1 MLNLKMARWIIM
13 DKDRTV
19 IAKGTVR
26 DRHLIPVD
34 KTDDKKRILY
44 YTTKNKAKSAFRD
57 YGFYTYEVPL
67 NAKNLAEERQL
78 EDALLKSLRAVKVE
92 ITIREIE

>member
-1 MLNLKMARWIIM
+1 MFEVRMTRWIIM
-13 DKDRTV
+13 DKDRAV

-26 DRHLIPVD
+26 NRHLIPVD

-44 YTTKNKAKSAFRD
+44 YTTRNKAKSAFKD

-67 NAKNLAEERQL
+67 NARNVQEERQL
-78 EDALLKSLRAVKVE
+78 EKELLSSLEPVRAE
-92 ITIREIE
+92 ITIREV